1 MAIALEKET
10 ALRCEEMPTDCGGR
24 EKKNFEP
31 VPDSKSKIGQRV
43 RANGVW
49 KGTSR
54 RVTTKIWCNDT
65 SFGESALVVV
75 SHRDL
80 DLVPWLLWA
89 TRPAWP
95 FWAVWIAAMLR
106 LSIKH
111 KQTTVGG
118 SRRTM
123 EAMWLR
129 GLRQIGRFKSRCR
142 ARTGILPWTMTR
154 RAGGFSGFPITRQP
168 GSRCRI
174 AGYIP
179 EHRVLFIVV
188 RWCRCRCRWRGRAGW
203 RGAKAKRDWGVS
215 RPLLPLPPV
224 PPKVISEALFQN
236 WLGAQ
241 DGVDGPSSRCENR
254 GRPLAASVMYFRTDL
269 PRAVR
274 TAPFHGCQL
283 AESMRWRQ
291 TTSKRARATH
301 RSLT

>member
-1 MAIALEKET
+1 M
-10 ALRCEEMPTDCGGR
+10 
-24 EKKNFEP
+24 
-31 VPDSKSKIGQRV
+31 
-43 RANGVW
+43 
-49 KGTSR
+49 
-54 RVTTKIWCNDT
+54 
-65 SFGESALVVV
+65 VVA

-80 DLVPWLLWA
+80 DLVLWLLWA

-123 EAMWLR
+123 EVMWLR

-174 AGYIP
+174 VGYIP

-224 PPKVISEALFQN
+224 APKVISEALFQN

-274 TAPFHGCQL
+274 TAPFHSCQL